1 MLISVELDP
10 ALQARVDQ
18 EARRVG
24 MTQSALVKDTLERAL
39 GLRDPAKLLRQ
50 VRSNTPMGDPDASE
64 NVSEKVRARLSAQR
78 TD

>member
-10 ALQARVDQ
+10 ALQARLDQ
-18 EARRVG
+18 EARRLG

-64 NVSEKVRARLSAQR
+64 NVSEKVRARLR
-78 TD
+78 

>member
-18 EARRVG
+18 EARRLG

-78 TD
+78 TY

>member
-18 EARRVG
+18 EARRLG